1 MHYLKNSM
9 LQFPHSGAAGTDRGS
24 LYGWRHHLWLILLVA
39 ASVAFSL
46 GFACA
51 TPLAAFSAAAALS
64 LDRRYSLLLTLAVWF
79 ANQFVGFTLLRYPW
93 TSNSLGWG
101 LALGIAAIL
110 ATLAAHWAKRLF
122 KGTTWIAD
130 YVAAFLAAFAIFEG
144 VLFVVGLLL
153 LGGMEDFAPGIVG
166 RIFAINSAAFLG
178 LLILN
183 WLARVSGFVP
193 VQVRN
198 AHR

>member
-1 MHYLKNSM
+1 M
-9 LQFPHSGAAGTDRGS
+9 LQFPHSGFTRTDRGS
-24 LYGWRHHLWLILLVA
+24 LNGWRHHLWLILLVA

-51 TPLAAFSAAAALS
+51 TPFAAFSAAAALS
-64 LDRRYSLLLTLAVWF
+64 LDRRDSLLLTVAVWF

-110 ATLAAHWAKRLF
+110 ATWAVHWAKRLF